1 MTSCKRQSRQSDTHP
16 RGAAS
21 GEGAVESG
29 DRHEVCSE
37 CNNNND
43 GRGAILQ
50 GYKAESIVKSSENDI
65 QRALIIQKDTMNT

>member
-1 MTSCKRQSRQSDTHP
+1 M
-16 RGAAS
+16 
-21 GEGAVESG
+21 ESG

-50 GYKAESIVKSSENDI
+50 GYKAESIVKSSENGI
-65 QRALIIQKDTMNT
+65 RLGIKLQVLHKLNSRIKMND